1 MKAIRV
7 HKTGGPEALQ
17 YEDVRRLAPR
27 SGEVLVQLQTVGVNF
42 IDVYYRS
49 GVNPTRLPMT
59 PGMEGA
65 GVVMAVGNGVGEVSV
80 GDLVAYTGAMGSYA
94 KQAVVPAWRLVK
106 LPMGIDAT
114 TAAAV
119 LLQGMTAHYL
129 SHSTFPL
136 RRGHTAL
143 VHAGAGGVGL
153 LLIQMAKRS
162 GAYVF
167 TTVSTEEKAAL
178 AREAGADHV
187 ILYNHV
193 DFQEEITKAT
203 DGQGV
208 NVVYDSVGK
217 TTFDQSLKCLGRLG
231 HLVLYGNSSGVV
243 STISP
248 NILREGSL
256 FLTRPR
262 LDDYTATRDELLNR
276 ANEVFQWVVLGR
288 LKVRIHNTYPLAD
301 AAEAHHQLEGRKTT
315 GKLLLIP

>member
-7 HKTGGPEALQ
+7 HKTGGPEVLQ
-17 YEDVRRLAPR
+17 YEDVRRSALR
-27 SGEVLVQLQTVGVNF
+27 SREALVQIQAIGVNF
-42 IDVYYRS
+42 IDVYHRS

-65 GVVMAVGNGVGEVSV
+65 GIVMAVGDGVGEVSV
-80 GDLVAYTGAMGSYA
+80 GDVVAYTGAMGSYA
-94 KQAVVPAWRLVK
+94 EQAAVPAWRLVR

-153 LLIQMAKRS
+153 LLIQMAKRT

-187 ILYNHV
+187 ILYTRA

-217 TTFDQSLKCLGRLG
+217 TTFDLSLKCLSRLG
-231 HLVLYGNSSGVV
+231 YLVLYGNSSGVV
-243 STISP
+243 PRVSP
-248 NILREGSL
+248 GVLREGSL
-256 FLTRPR
+256 YLTRPR
-262 LDDYTATRDELLNR
+262 LDDYTATRSELLNR

-288 LKVRIHNTYPLAD
+288 LKVRIHNTYPLPD
-301 AAEAHHQLEGRKTT
+301 AAEAHRQLEGRKTT